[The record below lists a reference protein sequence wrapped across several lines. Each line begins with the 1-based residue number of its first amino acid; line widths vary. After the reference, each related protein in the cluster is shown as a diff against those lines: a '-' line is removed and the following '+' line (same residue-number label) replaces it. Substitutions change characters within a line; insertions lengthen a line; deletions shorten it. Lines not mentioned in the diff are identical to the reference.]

1 MIFPV
6 CLVKNGHT
14 FQIKL
19 FHIPFLFDEE
29 WACRCPF
36 TILHA
41 KERKTIARRLWFYD
55 LNLLTH
61 FAYNKQQIRYKKNV
75 EWLPM
80 RRISTIDQ
88 NEFMLPSRDLCTAFN
103 NEQTDILE

>member
-61 FAYNKQQIRYKKNV
+61 QFCVQQTTNTIQKKKMWNDCQ
-75 EWLPM
+75 WDKFP
-80 RRISTIDQ
+80 
-88 NEFMLPSRDLCTAFN
+88 P
-103 NEQTDILE
+103 QTK